1 MFKHVQSD
9 HSRIREPHWK
19 NSGKLITKGMID
31 QISGQAPNLAA
42 AGGGKTKQ
50 KIGKDKKKSRQI
62 TTSYFF
68 FVYMSHLITT
78 YLHVHVLIQYKYH

>member
-68 FVYMSHLITT
+68 LFICP
-78 YLHVHVLIQYKYH
+78 I